1 MKKEKIKQL
10 VDVMQAYLNGK
21 TIQYYK
27 VDLSFKIEHPG
38 EPNFNDKW
46 VDVDEGHHFRPDWC
60 DYRIKPEPEYR
71 PFKDADECWQE
82 MLKHQPFGWLKH
94 KDDDEPYCILKIT
107 DSRISMIDVCEE
119 VAFYDYNETF
129 KQYIFADG
137 APFGVKEVVWEN

>member
-1 MKKEKIKQL
+1 MTREETADCIK
-10 VDVMQAYLNGK
+10 VMQAYVEGK
-21 TIQYYK
+21 QIQY
-27 VDLSFKIEHPG
+27 VDSETEDWTDIESPTW
-38 EPNFNDKW
+38 NWDLY
-46 VDVDEGHHFRPDWC
+46 
-60 DYRIKPEPEYR
+60 DYRIMPNPQYR

-137 APFGVKEVVWEN
+137 APFGVKEE